1 MYKIVFLLFS
11 FQLMFCVHKMIHR
24 ITVMMIEVGIIT
36 IIINLSAGQINTEK
50 DSHTSESGEE

>member
-1 MYKIVFLLFS
+1 
-11 FQLMFCVHKMIHR
+11 MIHK